1 MSGSPNRDR
10 AIAPLSIDDLY
21 TLISE
26 SVLSANAKASYLAAC
41 ESLIHSLKQ
50 ATPPSLSKILTSI
63 PTTPVPTCLPIA
75 CLSVILATYPGQ
87 WPVFELIQCLCNV
100 WKAMPEAGKSGQDEK
115 MAAIAATVDLQVKA
129 SYKGLPDLFTKNSDK
144 DAFIDPANSK
154 TLSHRALSSFIDDF
168 KLPVADTDGPKPIV
182 VVALPNGPLLAL
194 ACMAVSSY
202 YTAAP
207 INSTAGAGQFESD
220 VLQTGSKTI
229 LASRSDI
236 KRLALDGPWIS
247 SHHIDVLLVD
257 QNEQMTFDLTPL
269 NPLKHNQSNPV
280 AANRPDD
287 IAFILFTSGT
297 SGTKKVVPLTM
308 HSIVSGVAFV
318 MESWGLTE
326 RDSCLNMM
334 PLNHV

>member
-1 MSGSPNRDR
+1 
-10 AIAPLSIDDLY
+10 
-21 TLISE
+21 
-26 SVLSANAKASYLAAC
+26 
-41 ESLIHSLKQ
+41 
-50 ATPPSLSKILTSI
+50 
-63 PTTPVPTCLPIA
+63 
-75 CLSVILATYPGQ
+75 
-87 WPVFELIQCLCNV
+87 
-100 WKAMPEAGKSGQDEK
+100 MPEAGKAGHDER
-115 MAAIAATVDLQVKA
+115 MARIAATAESQVKS
-129 SYKGLPDLFTKNSDK
+129 SYSGLPDLFTKNSDR
-144 DAFIDPANSK
+144 DAFIDPASNK
-154 TLSHRALSSFIDDF
+154 TLSHRALSTFIDNF
-168 KLPVADTDGPKPIV
+168 SLPVPTTAGPKPIV
-182 VVALPNGPLLAL
+182 VVALSNGPLLAL

-229 LASRSDI
+229 LASRADI

-247 SHHIDVLLVD
+247 AHNIDVLLVD
-257 QNEQMTFDLTPL
+257 QNDQMTFDLTEL
-269 NPLKHNQSNPV
+269 NPLKHQDSTQV
-280 AANRPDD
+280 AANAPDD

-326 RDSCLNMM
+326 NDSCLNMM